1 MKHVTWYISTS
12 RFFLKH
18 DLEVILGNYIIV
30 KSDKMYLLKITIE
43 LSYLFSN
50 CQNKYEEV
58 KRQLKIISR

>member
-1 MKHVTWYISTS
+1 MLHGIYLHQD
-12 RFFLKH
+12 FFLKH

-50 CQNKYEEV
+50 C
-58 KRQLKIISR
+58 